1 MPRKRKSDTSAAST
15 KPLVVEIAT
24 GLASVE
30 EQAAITRL
38 REAGHAVTVKKHTGA
53 TRIPEVE

>member
-24 GLASVE
+24 GLASVK
-30 EQAAITRL
+30 EQAAINRL
-38 REAGHAVTVKKHTGA
+38 REAGHTVTVKKHAGSTV
-53 TRIPEVE
+53 IPEVE